1 MPIKRNTPARRKT
14 TMTRTTRKRRT
25 MGSAF
30 SKTAVKSGGRVVL
43 RGAAGGAVAKLLA
56 DNVSSALVPILG
68 STLAPYSRPITAA
81 IGAYLTETIIKNR
94 DLALGMAGAAGAEL
108 AGSLTGAIGLSDM
121 HSTEALPLAGYEV
134 PLNDMGGSNIYASSY
149 ANNLY

>member
-1 MPIKRNTPARRKT
+1 MPIKRRTPARRKT
-14 TMTRTTRKRRT
+14 TAVKRTTRRRKT
-25 MGSAF
+25 MGQPF
-30 SKTAVKSGGRVVL
+30 SKTAIKSGSRVVL

-56 DNVSSALVPILG
+56 DNISSALEPVLG

-81 IGAYLTETIIKNR
+81 IGAYVTETMVKNR

-121 HSTEALPLAGYEV
+121 YSSNAMALSGYEV
-134 PLNDMGGSNIYASSY
+134 PLNDMGQNIYASSY

>member
-1 MPIKRNTPARRKT
+1 
-14 TMTRTTRKRRT
+14 
-25 MGSAF
+25 MGQPF
-30 SKTAVKSGGRVVL
+30 SKTAFKSGSRVVM

-56 DNVSSALVPILG
+56 DNVSSALEPILG

-81 IGAYLTETIIKNR
+81 LGAYLTETMVKNR

-121 HSTEALPLAGYEV
+121 YSSNAMALSGYEV
-134 PLNDMGGSNIYASSY
+134 PLNDMGASNIYASSY
-149 ANNLY
+149 SNNLM